1 MAPRHHVA
9 WDPTTCINEDCED
22 IRHQQGISN
31 MAPPSP
37 RAAPSTRSSISIITI
52 NQTIKGPSS
61 THQPYKGPSRSSTH
75 QPYKGPSRSS
85 TYLQGS
91 NRVKTMTI
99 MSTSINPAASYCDHC
114 KGHHQVTRLHSSVVG
129 IKDKHQTGVG
139 INDKLQQQS
148 PPLSLM
154 PTTHAP
160 PKSMLPSESLS
171 PFGINGKG

>member
-1 MAPRHHVA
+1 MAPRHHIA

-37 RAAPSTRSSISIITI
+37 RVASSTRKPISNITI

-61 THQPYKGPSRSSTH
+61 THQPYKGPS
-75 QPYKGPSRSS
+75 GSS

-91 NRVKTMTI
+91 NRVKTMNI
-99 MSTSINPAASYCDHC
+99 MSTSINLAASYCDHC
-114 KGHHQVTRLHSSVVG
+114 KGHHRVIRLHSSVVG

-139 INDKLQQQS
+139 INDNL
-148 PPLSLM
+148 
-154 PTTHAP
+154 
-160 PKSMLPSESLS
+160 
-171 PFGINGKG
+171 